1 MSQLLKIHNI
11 NERPQSFTLASDHA
25 RWILGKL
32 KEEPSF
38 YHIWHGL
45 GYFYKH
51 THTKQAHL
59 HSSSISRGDLLLAL
73 DFLRHHNR
81 QKILCLPGCSSIH
94 TYVYI
99 PKASNDDS
107 STSGKSLLLS
117 YLRAICQDVWER
129 PIMKSLLTT
138 FPCWRTFII
147 SKLPFL
153 FQRLL
158 LVT

>member
-1 MSQLLKIHNI
+1 MSQVSKYQRKTA
-11 NERPQSFTLASDHA
+11 E
-25 RWILGKL
+25 
-32 KEEPSF
+32 F
-38 YHIWHGL
+38 YPCIRSCSLNFGQAKGGTKFLPYMAWFGL
-45 GYFYKH
+45 FL
-51 THTKQAHL
+51 QAHAYYIVVASAGGTCCWL
-59 HSSSISRGDLLLAL
+59 WISLDTTIDRKYCACLAAAVY
-73 DFLRHHNR
+73 
-81 QKILCLPGCSSIH
+81 

-138 FPCWRTFII
+138 FPCWRTFIF